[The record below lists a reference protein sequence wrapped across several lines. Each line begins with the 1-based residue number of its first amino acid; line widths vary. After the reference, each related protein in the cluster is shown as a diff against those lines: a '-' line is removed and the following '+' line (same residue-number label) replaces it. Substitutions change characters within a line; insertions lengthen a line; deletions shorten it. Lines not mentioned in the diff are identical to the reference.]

1 MDIDYAFEHLLEK
14 LNTWFTTLIGMLP
27 NLLIASL
34 ILVFGFYLA
43 RAIRRQVNRRIRKF
57 FPTITLADL
66 SINLIYVFCL
76 GVVIFSALKVL
87 NLDSTIMTA
96 LGAAGILGLGLAFAF
111 QDIAANFIS
120 GVVLAFSKP
129 FKVGELVTTNN
140 MEGFVVEVK
149 LRDTTIRTH
158 QGHLI
163 AIPNKMLMQNPLI
176 NYTRYGK
183 RRADITGGVSYAS
196 DLRKVRTV
204 AMEALKNVPNVI
216 AEDTSFFFEEFDDS
230 SINFK
235 IRIWVNSDQFGDY
248 LQFIN
253 DVIIILKEAF
263 NKNDINMPFP
273 IRTLNFGIEG
283 GKQLSDMELRVVH
296 TEGDQA

>member
-1 MDIDYAFEHLLEK
+1 MDIEIALEHLVEK
-14 LNTWFTTLIGMLP
+14 LNSWLSTLIGMLP

-34 ILVFGFYLA
+34 ILVFGFYLS
-43 RAIRRQVNRRIRKF
+43 RKIRSQSNKRMRRF

-76 GVVIFSALKVL
+76 GVVIFTALKVL

-96 LGAAGILGLGLAFAF
+96 LGAVGILGLGLAFAF

-120 GVVLAFSKP
+120 GIVLAFSKP
-129 FKVGELVTTNN
+129 FKVRELVTTNN
-140 MEGFVVEVK
+140 LEGFVVEVK

-163 AIPNKMLMQNPLI
+163 AIPNKMLIQNPLI

-196 DLRKVRTV
+196 DLKKVRTV
-204 AMEALKNVPNVI
+204 AMKALKNVPNVI
-216 AEDTSFFFEEFDDS
+216 AEDTSFFFEEFDDYC
-230 SINFK
+230 INFRV
-235 IRIWVNSDQFGDY
+235 RIWVNSEQFGDY

-253 DVIIILKEAF
+253 DVIIILKESF
-263 NKNDINMPFP
+263 SENNITMPFP
-273 IRTLNFGIEG
+273 IRTLDFDIKG
-283 GKQLSDMELRVVH
+283 GEKLSDAEPHVV
-296 TEGDQA
+296 DDK